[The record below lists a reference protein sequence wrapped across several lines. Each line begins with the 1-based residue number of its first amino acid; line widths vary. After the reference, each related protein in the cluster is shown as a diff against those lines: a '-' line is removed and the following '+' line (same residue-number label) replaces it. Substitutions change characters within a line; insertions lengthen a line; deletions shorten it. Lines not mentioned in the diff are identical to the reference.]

1 MGLRESSASADT
13 FISAFRPRAGHPA
26 NLHLDSW
33 PMETVRQ

>member
-13 FISAFRPRAGHPA
+13 FISAFGPGAGDPA
-26 NLHLDSW
+26 KLHLDSW